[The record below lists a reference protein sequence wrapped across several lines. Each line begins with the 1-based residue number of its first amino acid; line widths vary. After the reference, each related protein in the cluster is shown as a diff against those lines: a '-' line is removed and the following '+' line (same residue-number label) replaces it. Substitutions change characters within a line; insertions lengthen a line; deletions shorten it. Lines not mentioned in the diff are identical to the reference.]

1 MEIKVQRLSKH
12 GRVPTKIN
20 DSDAGWDIYASED
33 AIIDPSQSQ
42 LVSTDMA
49 MAIPEGYVGLI
60 WDRSGMAAKKGIH
73 RFAGVIDSGYRG
85 EIKVCLWNSSEDHCI
100 INKGERIAQILFQLA
115 PPFVLKEVENLDK
128 TERGKDG
135 FGSSGM

>member
-1 MEIKVQRLSKH
+1 MEIKVQRLSKY

-60 WDRSGMAAKKGIH
+60 WDRSGMAAK
-73 RFAGVIDSGYRG
+73 RG
-85 EIKVCLWNSSEDHCI
+85 AKPNEEKMDLEVAECRLRCI
-100 INKGERIAQILFQLA
+100 IIYRI
-115 PPFVLKEVENLDK
+115 
-128 TERGKDG
+128 
-135 FGSSGM
+135 